1 MTEGFMMKR
10 WQGVGLA
17 VVLSTAAAGAMAQT
31 VYRCPG
37 NLYTDALSAREA
49 AAKGCKTLEGAPITV
64 ISAPVRPAAPKSGSA
79 GASGSTGGGDKDKVS
94 AQDQKARDADARQI
108 LEAELRKEEAA
119 LAALRKEYNNGE
131 VERRGDE
138 RNAAKYNDRVNELR
152 NSITRKE
159 SDVASIRRELVKLGM
174 VPASPPPAPAPAPA
188 K

>member
-1 MTEGFMMKR
+1 MNEGSMMNR
-10 WQGVGLA
+10 WQGAGLA
-17 VVLSTAAAGAMAQT
+17 GLLLAASMGAHAQDKA

-37 NLYTDALSAREA
+37 NLYTDALSAKEA
-49 AAKGCKTLEGAPITV
+49 IAKGCKTLEGAPITV
-64 ISAPVRPAAPKSGSA
+64 IQAMPRPAAKPGASSGN
-79 GASGSTGGGDKDKVS
+79 ASGSSTGSDKDKVS

-108 LEAELRKEEAA
+108 LEAELRKEEQA

-138 RNAAKYNDRVNELR
+138 HQSAKYNDRVIELK

-159 SDVASIRRELVKLGM
+159 ADLASIRRELAKLGQSSPTP
-174 VPASPPPAPAPAPA
+174 PASSSA

>member
-1 MTEGFMMKR
+1 MMKR

-17 VVLSTAAAGAMAQT
+17 VVLSAAAAGAMAQT

-37 NLYTDALSAREA
+37 NLYTDALSAKEA
-49 AAKGCKTLEGAPITV
+49 VAKGCKTLEGTPITV
-64 ISAPVRPAAPKSGSA
+64 IQAQRPVAPKPGGS
-79 GASGSTGGGDKDKVS
+79 GASGSSGGADKDKVS

-131 VERRGDE
+131 VERKGEE

-159 SDVASIRRELVKLGM
+159 SDVASIRRELAKLGAAPSA
-174 VPASPPPAPAPAPA
+174 PASVAPAATAA